1 MSDLNDFNFKGLS
14 DDAELDAL
22 LESVRRDIGEASPAK
37 PQRDTRPQSTSEP
50 AASTPRQPA
59 AAAPRQAAPTAQPR
73 PQQRSAQPL
82 PQQRPASAKKATAT
96 ATVERELPPQRERI
110 RVVHPEEEE
119 NQEKEHKSRFGLALI
134 IFTVI
139 LALILAAGCVVL
151 WFYLEA
157 FESTRPTETMNE
169 FTELADENYWSDAV
183 SSAFTV
189 GTTPFEDR
197 DELMDEL
204 CMDVLRSNPLVYRED
219 TGWSEDNMVYV
230 VSAGD
235 TDVCRVTLDQAE
247 GDNSAGFG
255 FTYLQVTRVEL
266 LASFTAPE
274 AHSIT
279 ITAPADSA
287 VTINGVAVSADYADS
302 GAEVTASDLGE
313 LEEGI
318 ADKLYTVYSVDGLYA
333 PVDVYCTDADGEA
346 YAVDGEVGTDSVA
359 FALGAGELEYRI
371 LAPKDSTVTVN
382 GVELDSS
389 YDTGETATPAFLEG
403 YDDYGTLPE
412 LEVWVV
418 DGLHIQPEVTVED
431 ADGNDLGEPAVDGTE
446 LTFMEEGDRTL
457 SDEHSADAEKF
468 TNAYADYIIGEAASE
483 DDLTALQDMVLD
495 DSALDKAIAALEV
508 EADGRT
514 VEHVYVR
521 DESFRSIGSTCFVC
535 TVDVE
540 YSVPAEEEG
549 AEPTTENVAYTIV
562 YVMKGGAWYASS
574 IVS

>member
-37 PQRDTRPQSTSEP
+37 PQRDTKPQSAPETAREP
-50 AASTPRQPA
+50 VTAGV
-59 AAAPRQAAPTAQPR
+59 RQAAPTAQPR

-82 PQQRPASAKKATAT
+82 PQQRPTSARKTPAASSTADT
-96 ATVERELPPQRERI
+96 ERELPPQRERI

-119 NQEKEHKSRFGLALI
+119 KQEKEHKSRFGLALI

-157 FESTRPTETMNE
+157 YESTRPTKTMDE

-183 SSAFTV
+183 SGAFTV
-189 GTTPFEDR
+189 GETPFEDR

-204 CMDVLRSNPLVYRED
+204 CMDVLRANPLVYRED
-219 TGWSEDNMVYV
+219 TDWSEDNMVYV

-274 AHSIT
+274 AHEIT
-279 ITAPADSA
+279 ITAPADGLL
-287 VTINGVAVSADYADS
+287 TINGVAVTPEYAD
-302 GAEVTASDLGE
+302 ADAKITASDLDK

-318 ADKLYTVYSVDGLYA
+318 ADKLYTVYTVGGLYA
-333 PVDVYCTDADGEA
+333 PVDVYCTDAEGEA
-346 YAVDGEVGTDSVA
+346 YSVDGKVEDDSVA
-359 FALGAGELEYRI
+359 FALGEGKLDYRI
-371 LAPKDSTVTVN
+371 LVPEGSTVTVN
-382 GVELDSS
+382 GVKLDSS

-418 DGLHIQPEVTVED
+418 EGLHIQPEVTVED
-431 ADGNDLGEPAVDGTE
+431 SDGNDLGEPAVDGTE
-446 LTFMEEGDRTL
+446 LTFMEEGDSKL
-457 SDEHSADAEKF
+457 SDEHSSDAEKF
-468 TNAYADYIIGEAASE
+468 TNAYADYVCGEAASE
-483 DDLTALQDMVLD
+483 DDLTALQEMVLD
-495 DSALDKAIAALEV
+495 DSALDKAIAALKV

-521 DESFRSIGSTCFVC
+521 DESFRSIGSTCFLC

-562 YVMKGGAWYASS
+562 FVMKGGAWYASS